1 MSLVYCLFASR
12 TECEYLGV
20 LPIIAYS
27 GRLHSTIFLTSTV
40 STFAFWLN
48 IYEDYGSDHG
58 ILEKDRRFFYLK

>member
-27 GRLHSTIFLTSTV
+27 GRLHSTIYPHKYSKY
-40 STFAFWLN
+40 
-48 IYEDYGSDHG
+48 IC
-58 ILEKDRRFFYLK
+58 ILVEYL